1 MDLVWTDRLLH
12 DECLAWWSCW
22 SFCLLTGHV
31 VVDKMILVRICHV
44 VVSLIVH
51 DDHYGRYHDID
62 ADDQHGNHESGAFVW
77 NVSLQ
82 GVARS
87 MFSRLTGRELWL
99 MVIRRICKWAQS
111 LIEPWQKKG
120 RYPSTIGSKESAGIT
135 VLFWHPNPA
144 NPRKRGNS
152 DLQITR
158 CLTAS
163 VYAIL
168 VGYGNHS
175 CAGERNPLFMA
186 IIHLQ
191 IETKPFCVWSTIKQ
205 IKSNTQLFDHGTY
218 WVGFL
223 YIPFKKIFSISFYH
237 NPISSLW
244 SWLNPRRLKWKLPYI
259 LWH

>member
-44 VVSLIVH
+44 VVSLIFH

-62 ADDQHGNHESGAFVW
+62 ADDQHGNHESGASVW

-111 LIEPWQKKG
+111 LIEPWQKRGGILAQLVQKNRQESPYFSGIQIQQIQEKG
-120 RYPSTIGSKESAGIT
+120 EIRICKSLG
-135 VLFWHPNPA
+135 VWL
-144 NPRKRGNS
+144 
-152 DLQITR
+152 L
-158 CLTAS
+158 
-163 VYAIL
+163 
-168 VGYGNHS
+168 
-175 CAGERNPLFMA
+175 LFM
-186 IIHLQ
+186 
-191 IETKPFCVWSTIKQ
+191 PF
-205 IKSNTQLFDHGTY
+205 
-218 WVGFL
+218 
-223 YIPFKKIFSISFYH
+223 
-237 NPISSLW
+237 
-244 SWLNPRRLKWKLPYI
+244 
-259 LWH
+259 